1 MESHASA
8 STSAHPPA
16 DYELGDVD
24 ALEEDEPMVDATT
37 GQKILRPRNAWI
49 LYRKTRLD
57 DVPLLPDGSKQPM
70 AKASSVIAHW
80 WKTES
85 KDVRRK
91 FELMAA
97 AEKAEHK
104 RRYPD

>member
-1 MESHASA
+1 
-8 STSAHPPA
+8 
-16 DYELGDVD
+16 
-24 ALEEDEPMVDATT
+24 MVDPAT

-57 DVPLLPDGSKQPM
+57 DVPPLSDGSRAPM
-70 AKASSVIAHW
+70 AKASSIISSW
-80 WKTES
+80 WKNET
-85 KDVRRK
+85 KDVKKK

-104 RRYPD
+104 RRYPDYKYKP